1 MEKTSRPFPLFLLLP
16 PGLGG
21 DKSGPIRVVG
31 FLWGKPGGRSPSPP
45 PLFNILLQGWSS
57 ERSLPCTKNLDGDKA
72 FVSFFL
78 PLGRTTKVEATKYK
92 RVGTERKGEQKNHTK
107 EPHAPRLQRHSPCPE
122 VLAWGQKREASNA
135 RRGIRQKPV
144 NKNIVCSTRQSY
156 KGWLYPIVVIL
167 PLPGEKGGDRQK
179 HFFDPLRN
187 SYGWRSLVGCSPWGR

>member
-1 MEKTSRPFPLFLLLP
+1 MARSGWWASSGGSLVAGVPPLPHFSTSCSRAGVQRGPRPAQKTWMETRLLFL
-16 PGLGG
+16 
-21 DKSGPIRVVG
+21 
-31 FLWGKPGGRSPSPP
+31 
-45 PLFNILLQGWSS
+45 
-57 ERSLPCTKNLDGDKA
+57 
-72 FVSFFL
+72 FFL